1 MYFVNLFR
9 ITPRKT
15 EQPIQGTEL
24 QEREEDKDE
33 KHLEKLIRR
42 PRREQM
48 PIRSKHRAIQIMS
61 VESILKGKNLYEE
74 RNLHNLLE

>member
-1 MYFVNLFR
+1 MSLILKYIYIYVYIYIYIYIYIVNLFR
-9 ITPRKT
+9 ITSRKT

-48 PIRSKHRAIQIMS
+48 PIRSKHRAI
-61 VESILKGKNLYEE
+61 
-74 RNLHNLLE
+74 